1 MSVSLLIQTHIKI
14 ELFEP
19 NEMTAT
25 TMGKFRFLLQC
36 MPALRRGFSDFSTF
50 DLIAATY
57 WTDLD
62 QRHLRAKSEQNF
74 LRFGGVG
81 VVSVLVEPLLQR
93 PRHVL
98 QSLTLVSHFPPAGT
112 TPIERK
118 NIIRKTTRRVNKLT
132 TFTFMHRLFQSL
144 PAATESAAYACKW
157 HSYFWL
163 AWRRV

>member
-1 MSVSLLIQTHIKI
+1 MSVTILIQTQIKI
-14 ELFEP
+14 ELFKP

-25 TMGKFRFLLQC
+25 TMGKFCFLLQW
-36 MPALRRGFSDFSTF
+36 MPTLRSGFSDFSTF
-50 DLIAATY
+50 DLIATTY

-98 QSLTLVSHFPPAGT
+98 QSLTLVSHLPPAGT

-118 NIIRKTTRRVNKLT
+118 NIIRKTTRRGKQGT
-132 TFTFMHRLFQSL
+132 TFTFMHRSFQSL
-144 PAATESAAYACKW
+144 PAATEFAAHAYK
-157 HSYFWL
+157 
-163 AWRRV
+163 

>member
-1 MSVSLLIQTHIKI
+1 M
-14 ELFEP
+14 
-19 NEMTAT
+19 

-36 MPALRRGFSDFSTF
+36 MPALRSGFSDFSTF

-98 QSLTLVSHFPPAGT
+98 KSLTFVSHFPPTGM
-112 TPIERK
+112 TPIERN
-118 NIIRKTTRRVNKLT
+118 NIIRKTTQRGQLLYRDYFNLVCCNRICSLRVQ
-132 TFTFMHRLFQSL
+132 MASLFLAGVAMSL
-144 PAATESAAYACKW
+144 I
-157 HSYFWL
+157 
-163 AWRRV
+163 

>member
-1 MSVSLLIQTHIKI
+1 MSVSLLIQTHIEI
-14 ELFEP
+14 ELFKP
-19 NEMTAT
+19 NEMTA

-36 MPALRRGFSDFSTF
+36 MPALRSVFSDFSTF
-50 DLIAATY
+50 DLIAAAY
-57 WTDLD
+57 CTDLD

-118 NIIRKTTRRVNKLT
+118 NIIRKTTRRGNKGT
-132 TFTFMHRLFQSL
+132 TFTFMHRLFQFF
-144 PAATESAAYACKW
+144 PAATESAAHACK
-157 HSYFWL
+157 
-163 AWRRV
+163 